1 MGCRPT
7 TASAFLAVLL
17 YAGGIPLAAAQTTQ
31 PPPPAQAPAPV
42 PGVPAPPPVDAPP
55 PAATPAPPP
64 SATPAPVPGEPAPPA
79 ASTEPFGEEVDL
91 AAKPIIF
98 MRGSATWDTA
108 FETLVDSFK
117 TIYTYLE
124 KQGIKPDG
132 APMTIYTSTDDT
144 GFQFQAAVPVA
155 AEPANPPQGDIA
167 FGKSPSGKVL
177 KFVHHGSYDSMDT
190 TYEAI
195 TNYLDTKSL
204 EAEDLF
210 FEEYVTDPLKTP
222 EDKLVINVY
231 VPVKKGI

>member
-17 YAGGIPLAAAQTTQ
+17 YAGAFQPAAAQTTQ
-31 PPPPAQAPAPV
+31 PPPAAQAPAPP
-42 PGVPAPPPVDAPP
+42 PGVPAPPPTDTSP
-55 PAATPAPPP
+55 PAATPAPAP
-64 SATPAPVPGEPAPPA
+64 APAPVPGEAAPPA
-79 ASTEPFGEEVDL
+79 ASADPFGEEVTL
-91 AAKPIIF
+91 TARPIIF
-98 MRGSATWDTA
+98 MRGNANWDTA

-132 APMTIYTSTDDT
+132 APMTIYTATDDT
-144 GFQFQAAVPVA
+144 GFQYQAAVPVA

-167 FGKSPSGKVL
+167 VGKSPSGQVL
-177 KFVHHGSYDSMDT
+177 KFVHRGSYDSMDT

-195 TNYLDTKSL
+195 TNYLDSKSL

-222 EDKLVINVY
+222 EDKLVINVF

>member
-1 MGCRPT
+1 MKCRLT
-7 TASAFLAVLL
+7 TAAAVVAVMT
-17 YAGGIPLAAAQTTQ
+17 YAGGLHPARAQTTQ
-31 PPPPAQAPAPV
+31 PPPPAETPAPP
-42 PGVPAPPPVDAPP
+42 PGLPAPPPVQSPPPP
-55 PAATPAPPP
+55 PAATPAP
-64 SATPAPVPGEPAPPA
+64 VPGEAAPPA
-79 ASTEPFGEEVDL
+79 ASNEAFGEEVTL
-91 AAKPIIF
+91 AAKPIIY
-98 MRGSATWDTA
+98 MKGSANWDTA

-132 APMTIYTSTDDT
+132 APMTIYTATDDT
-144 GFQFQAAVPVA
+144 GFQFQAAVPIA
-155 AEPANPPQGDIA
+155 TEPPSPPQGDIA
-167 FGKSPSGKVL
+167 VGKSPSGKVL
-177 KFVHHGSYDSMDT
+177 KFVHHGSYDSMDS

-222 EDKLVINVY
+222 EDKLVINVF